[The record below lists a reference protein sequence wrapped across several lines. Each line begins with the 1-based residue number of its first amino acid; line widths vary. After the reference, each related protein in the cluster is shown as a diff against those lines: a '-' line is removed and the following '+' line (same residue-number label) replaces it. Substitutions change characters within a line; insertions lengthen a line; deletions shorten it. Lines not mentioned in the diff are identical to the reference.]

1 MIVDIKRGSVGVTLA
16 RWLAAI
22 WVSKVL
28 IGFSHWARR
37 GGSSFPG
44 RVARRLCPQVLTR
57 LARQLRWGGIVVS
70 GTNGKTTTSLLLAN
84 MLAAS
89 GMKVVHNRTGA
100 NLTAGVTAA
109 FVQAC
114 SWTGRLDADVAV
126 LECDEAALAGVAR
139 EVRPLAGVVT
149 NFFRDQLDRYGE
161 LEAMVTKVGS
171 GLAEVSHQGFVVLN
185 ADDPAVAGL
194 AQQLAARP
202 VFYGLDDPACAGV
215 GAGEVSDARRC
226 RACGGRLQ
234 YKVFYFAHLGLYY
247 CPHCGAERPRPGITV
262 TRRESLGPGGSRL
275 EFAAPSGGLGASL
288 ALPGLY
294 NAYNALAAVACALTM
309 GVAADTVAWA
319 LANSAS
325 SFGRMEPVVV
335 GGRTVILALIKNPAG
350 CNEVLRTILEG
361 TGDRYLLIAINDLT
375 ADGTDVSWLWD
386 VEFEELA
393 DMAHR
398 LPLVVASGRRGED
411 MAVRLKYA
419 GLSPAAIVVENRLGD
434 AVQLALE
441 QVPEGGTLHV
451 LPTYTAMLEL
461 RRILNDRGYGRRF
474 WEV

>member
-1 MIVDIKRGSVGVTLA
+1 MTLV
-16 RWLAAI
+16 RFLFAI
-22 WVSKVL
+22 WVSKLLTGLSRWV
-28 IGFSHWARR
+28 RR

-44 RVARRLCPQVLTR
+44 RVSRRLCPQVLAR
-57 LARQLRWGGIVVS
+57 LAKQLRWGSIVVS

-100 NLTAGVTAA
+100 NLAAGVTAA
-109 FVQAC
+109 FIQAC

-126 LECDEAALAGVAR
+126 LECDEAALPGVAR
-139 EVRPLAGVVT
+139 EVRPRAGVVT

-161 LEAMVTKVGS
+161 LELMAAKVGR
-171 GLAEVSHQGFVVLN
+171 GLEEVSREGFVVLN

-194 AQQLAARP
+194 ARQLTARP
-202 VFYGLDDPACAGV
+202 VFYGLDDPTCAGA
-215 GAGEVSDARRC
+215 GAEEVSDARRC
-226 RACGGRLQ
+226 RACGGPLQ
-234 YKVFYFAHLGLYY
+234 YETFYFAHLGLYY
-247 CPHCGAERPRPGITV
+247 CPHCGQERPRPEVRV
-262 TRRESLGPGGSRL
+262 TRRESHGPGGSYL
-275 EFAAPSGGLGASL
+275 EFSSPDGELSARL

-309 GVAADTVAWA
+309 GVNAGTVAWA

-325 SFGRMEPVVV
+325 SFGRMEPVAV
-335 GGRTVILALIKNPAG
+335 GDRTLVLALIKNPAG
-350 CNEVLRTILEG
+350 CNEVLRTVLEG
-361 TGDRYLLIAINDLT
+361 AGDRYLLIAINDLT

-386 VEFEELA
+386 VDFEQLA
-393 DMAHR
+393 GETHR
-398 LPLVVASGRRGED
+398 LMLVVASGRRGED

-419 GLSPAAIVVENRLGD
+419 GLPPSSIVVENQLAD

-441 QVPEGGTLHV
+441 KVPEGGTLHV

-461 RRILNDRGYGRRF
+461 RRVLNDRGYGRRF